1 MEEIEKV
8 VRAIQ
13 QTAEVMREHLEAG
26 SHRNLILTVGING
39 IISLAKEA
47 IEIIE
52 LAKRTG

>member
-39 IISLAKEA
+39 IISLTKEA
-47 IEIIE
+47 IEMIE
-52 LAKRTG
+52 LAKRTT

>member
-8 VRAIQ
+8 VKAIQ

-26 SHRNLILTVGING
+26 SNRNRILTVGING

-47 IEIIE
+47 IEKIE

>member
-8 VRAIQ
+8 VRTIQ

-26 SHRNLILTVGING
+26 SHRNRILTVGING

-47 IEIIE
+47 IEMIE
-52 LAKRTG
+52 LAKRTR

>member
-39 IISLAKEA
+39 IISLTKEA
-47 IEIIE
+47 IEMIE